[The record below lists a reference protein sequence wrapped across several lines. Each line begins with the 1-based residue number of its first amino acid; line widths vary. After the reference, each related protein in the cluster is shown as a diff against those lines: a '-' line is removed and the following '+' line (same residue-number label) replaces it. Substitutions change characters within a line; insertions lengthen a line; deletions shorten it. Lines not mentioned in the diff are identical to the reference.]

1 MTVKIK
7 PKRGTG
13 APATSDLDTN
23 EIAMDMAAGKI
34 YVDTGSAVVV
44 LAEANPTADID
55 LTGSLS
61 VPAIDGG
68 TGADKTIDIDTTG
81 SDSTA
86 RGLQIRSGP
95 GSGGSPRPFV
105 QIDADTGHDAY
116 YSGDDRV
123 FLFNESDSSFVQLR
137 GSNEIRI
144 STSSSNEALR
154 IDNSTVRVKD
164 NNLRVDGTALF
175 KDTVELEGNIT
186 RSDALTV
193 TATGVT
199 VDTTTSSLLSRRTIA
214 TVNSPKF
221 GQEVIIVDSNAAN
234 AAGLTNGGGAAF
246 SLTLRANNGDEKILG
261 QVSGVY
267 HATDDNTLELTV
279 NDSTGTQH
287 SVSVHKHRTKF
298 PGLTTL
304 KELTVATSDPGSP
317 SNGDMYFKSDTKFV
331 RYYDG
336 SSFANVTAQR
346 GDMFIGSDNDI
357 YFYTTAWQKVDKTAA

>member
-13 APATSDLDTN
+13 APSTSDLDTN

-34 YVDTGSAVVV
+34 YVDNGSAVVV

-95 GSGGSPRPFV
+95 GSGGSPRDFV
-105 QIDADTGHDAY
+105 QIDVDTGKDAY
-116 YSGDDRV
+116 FSGDNRV
-123 FLFNESDSSFVQLR
+123 FLFNETDSAFVQLR
-137 GSNEIRI
+137 GTNEIRI

-154 IDNSTVRVKD
+154 IDNTNVRVKD
-164 NNLRVDGTALF
+164 NNLRVDGTSLF
-175 KDTVELEGNIT
+175 KDNVEFEGNLT
-186 RSDALTV
+186 KSGALTL
-193 TATGVT
+193 TTTGVT
-199 VDTTTSSLLSRRTIA
+199 VDTTTSSLLSKRTIA
-214 TVNSPKF
+214 TVNNIKF
-221 GQEVIIVDSNAAN
+221 GQEVIIVDSDAAN

-246 SLTLRANNGDEKILG
+246 SLTLRANNGDEKLLSEI
-261 QVSGVY
+261 SGVY
-267 HATDDNTLELTV
+267 HATDDHTTNLTV

-287 SVSVHKHRTKF
+287 SLSVHKHRTRF
-298 PGLTTL
+298 PGLASL
-304 KELTVATSDPGSP
+304 KQLTVATSDPGSP
-317 SNGDMYFKSDTKFV
+317 ANGDMYFKSDTKFV

-336 SSFANVTAQR
+336 SSFANVTPQA
-346 GDMFIGSDNDI
+346 GDAFVGSDNDM
-357 YFYTTAWQKVDKTAA
+357 YFYTNAWYKVDKTGA